1 MKKSILIGAL
11 AVLMLVAFT
20 ACENSAP
27 TAPLY
32 GKDIQGVSVVSAPE
46 YVVYDS
52 ELKAAIHEFKDD
64 VLNPADVK
72 LRVTYNDDSYDEYTG
87 SELGMTSGTLVA
99 GSNKRTVKIGTAEFN
114 VVINAY
120 EAESVVF
127 NVSNATTGTVSAADD
142 KISLDGVTVE
152 AVYGGTKTRTVAMPE
167 DPELDIAV
175 LSYFADPE
183 TAQQTKSVTIS
194 PETFESAKKIASAP
208 DWFDLI
214 EIEGSWT
221 ISYVEA
227 QPVTITATVAQA
239 DGNELFARGS
249 KNTLKSLDYVVTVSF
264 SDDREDVTFKKSEAT
279 TKGWTVVFENWEEDE
294 PLFSADQTTATVV
307 VSVTKTDTPALTDTY
322 DLRLSAV
329 ADYPT
334 AIKAELDTASGA
346 TPKTYAADELI
357 YSDNFKF
364 TVTEWASEVA
374 ITSTTDENTLEK
386 NAFSADP
393 ERIKVGQKD
402 TQSATYPISFTSTRY
417 AKADITSAL
426 VQIKNP
432 STT

>member
-64 VLNPADVK
+64 VLNPADVR

-87 SELGMTSGTLVA
+87 SELGMTAGTLVA
-99 GSNKRTVKIGTAEFN
+99 GSNTRTVTIGPAEFN

-127 NVSNATTGTVSAADD
+127 NVSNATTRTVSTADT
-142 KISLDGVTVE
+142 KISLEGVTVE
-152 AVYGGTKTRTVAMPE
+152 AVYDGAKTRTLTMPE
-167 DPELDIAV
+167 NPELDIDV
-175 LSYFADPE
+175 LSYFIDPE

-194 PETFESAKKIASAP
+194 AETFEEAKKNASAP

-214 EIEGSWT
+214 EVEGSWT
-221 ISYVEA
+221 ISVVEA

-249 KNTLKSLDYVVTVSF
+249 KNTLASLDYVVTVTF
-264 SDDREDVTFKKSEAT
+264 SDDTEDVTFKKSEAAA
-279 TKGWTVVFENWEEDE
+279 KGWTVAFENWEEDE
-294 PLFSADQTTATVV
+294 PLFSANQSTATVV
-307 VSVTKTDTPALTDTY
+307 VSVTKTDTPTLSDTY

-334 AIKAELDTASGA
+334 AIKVELDTAQGA
-346 TPKTYAADELI
+346 TPKTFKADEI
-357 YSDNFKF
+357 IESNYFKF
-364 TVTEWASEVA
+364 TVTSWASNIA
-374 ITSTTDENTLEK
+374 TTSTTDENTLEK
-386 NAFSADP
+386 TAFVADP
-393 ERIKVGQKD
+393 ERIKLGQED
-402 TQSATYPISFTSTRY
+402 TNSATYPITFTSTKY
-417 AKADITSAL
+417 AKADIDSVK

>member
-52 ELKAAIHEFKDD
+52 ELKDAIHEFKDD

-87 SELGMTSGTLVA
+87 SELGMTAGTLVA
-99 GSNKRTVKIGTAEFN
+99 GSNTRTVTIGTATFN

-127 NVSNATTGTVSAADD
+127 NVSNATTRTVSSSDT
-142 KISLDGVTVE
+142 KISLEGVTVE
-152 AVYGGTKTRTVAMPE
+152 AVYDGAKTRTLAMPE
-167 DPELDIAV
+167 DPELDIDV
-175 LSYFADPE
+175 LSYFIDPE

-194 PETFESAKKIASAP
+194 AETFEKAKKNASAP

-214 EIEGSWT
+214 EVEGSWT
-221 ISYVEA
+221 ISVVEA

-249 KNTLKSLDYVVTVSF
+249 KNTLESLDYVVTVTF
-264 SDDREDVTFKKSEAT
+264 SDDTEDVTFKKSEAAA
-279 TKGWTVVFENWEEDE
+279 KGWTVVFENWEEDE
-294 PLFSADQTTATVV
+294 PLFSANQSTATVV
-307 VSVTKTDTPALTDTY
+307 VSVTKTDTPTLSDTY

-334 AIKAELDTASGA
+334 AIKVELDTAQGA
-346 TPKTYAADELI
+346 TPKTFEADEI
-357 YSDNFKF
+357 IESNDFKF
-364 TVTEWASEVA
+364 TVTSWASNIA
-374 ITSTTDENTLEK
+374 TTSTTDENTLEK
-386 NAFSADP
+386 TAFVADP
-393 ERIKVGQKD
+393 ERIKLGQED
-402 TQSATYPISFTSTRY
+402 TNSATYPISFTSTKY
-417 AKADITSAL
+417 AKADIDSVM

>member
-87 SELGMTSGTLVA
+87 SELGMTAGTLVA
-99 GSNKRTVKIGTAEFN
+99 GSNTRTVTIGTATFN

-127 NVSNATTGTVSAADD
+127 NVSNATTRTVSTADT
-142 KISLDGVTVE
+142 KISLEGVTVE
-152 AVYGGTKTRTVAMPE
+152 AVYDGAKTRTLAMPE
-167 DPELDIAV
+167 DPELDIDV
-175 LSYFADPE
+175 LSYFVDPE

-194 PETFESAKKIASAP
+194 AETFEKAKKNASAP

-214 EIEGSWT
+214 EVEGSWT
-221 ISYVEA
+221 ISVVEA
-227 QPVTITATVAQA
+227 QPVTITATISNPTEVFSRGTKSTIQGANLDFTITVA
-239 DGNELFARGS
+239 
-249 KNTLKSLDYVVTVSF
+249 Y
-264 SDDREDVTFKKSEAT
+264 SDDTPSETFKKSEAS
-279 TKGWTVVFENWEEDE
+279 TKGWAVAFENWKEDAA
-294 PLFSADQTTATVV
+294 LFSENQSTATLI
-307 VSVTKTDTPALTDTY
+307 VSVTKTGTTLTDTY
-322 DLRLSAV
+322 DLQLTATT
-329 ADYPT
+329 DYPI
-334 AIKAELDTASGA
+334 AIKAGLDTAQGA
-346 TPKTYAADELI
+346 TPKTFKADELI
-357 YSDNFKF
+357 ESDDFKF
-364 TVTEWASEVA
+364 EVTAWASNVTPSTLVTA
-374 ITSTTDENTLEK
+374 TSNPNILSK
-386 NAFSADP
+386 NDFSADP
-393 ERIKVGQKD
+393 ERIKLGQKD
-402 TQSATYPISFTSTRY
+402 T
-417 AKADITSAL
+417 
-426 VQIKNP
+426 
-432 STT
+432 